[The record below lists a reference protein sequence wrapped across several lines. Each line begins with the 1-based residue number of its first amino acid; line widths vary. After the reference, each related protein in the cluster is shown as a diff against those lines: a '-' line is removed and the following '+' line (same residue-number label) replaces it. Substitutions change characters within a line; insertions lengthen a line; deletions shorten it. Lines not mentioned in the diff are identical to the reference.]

1 MAHTADNYTCHTRHV
16 QRGNASEVTHVTCS
30 EATQVRQRGN
40 ASEATQVPWPEPTQ
54 VDRRNYPPGVDF
66 FHTGVRRRKYKFAQ
80 TKHSG
85 YRGPFSF
92 DRVYASSSSLQCE
105 RNPPQGG
112 NSYDQ
117 SAFAYVLCLCPL
129 PMSFAYVLCA
139 RPSTLAQ
146 AHQKHRQYTGVF
158 RESTEDE
165 DRPSRRCISAIAP
178 VWHHTQ
184 RFRRR
189 HGRRAGGIRL
199 MKA

>member
-16 QRGNASEVTHVTCS
+16 QRGNASE
-30 EATQVRQRGN
+30 
-40 ASEATQVPWPEPTQ
+40 ATQVPWPEATQ

-112 NSYDQ
+112 NYQ

-129 PMSFAYVLCA
+129 PMSFAHA
-139 RPSTLAQ
+139 RAPWRKRTKNTDNTLECLGRVP
-146 AHQKHRQYTGVF
+146 KTR
-158 RESTEDE
+158 
-165 DRPSRRCISAIAP
+165 IAP
-178 VWHHTQ
+178 AADASRQ
-184 RFRRR
+184 L
-189 HGRRAGGIRL
+189 RL
-199 MKA
+199 FGTTHSVLGADTAEGLAA

>member
-112 NSYDQ
+112 NYQ

-129 PMSFAYVLCA
+129 PMSFAHA
-139 RPSTLAQ
+139 RAPWRKRTKNTDNTLECLGRVP
-146 AHQKHRQYTGVF
+146 KTR
-158 RESTEDE
+158 
-165 DRPSRRCISAIAP
+165 IAP
-178 VWHHTQ
+178 AADASRQ
-184 RFRRR
+184 L
-189 HGRRAGGIRL
+189 RL
-199 MKA
+199 FGTTHSVLGADTAEGLAA